1 LKEFKVTFSTMVC
14 ELEFKYGVN
23 YIEAFAFQTTDLL
36 CALWGIGCLRATFS
50 EDFEHHLNP

>member
-23 YIEAFAFQTTDLL
+23 YIEAFAFQTTGLL

-50 EDFEHHLNP
+50 EDFEHHLNH